1 MGNASGI
8 NPGLDENVRNYDYL
22 AELGQIGQKKY
33 GGIFYEEFLDDLRG
47 KRGIEAYREMADN
60 DEVVGAILFAIKMLV
75 RNVKFEIEKAG
86 NTEADEKAKEFVES
100 CLDDMEQNW
109 QDIIS
114 EILSFLTYGWSLFEI
129 VYKRRMG
136 RKKDRK
142 LNSKHEDGLIGW
154 RKLAPRA
161 QDTLYQWLYDEE
173 DYLEGFRQ
181 LAPPDFQIKDIPI
194 EKCLHFVT
202 ESVTQNPEGRSILR
216 NAYKPFYFK
225 RRFQTIEGI
234 GVERDLAGLP
244 LIQPKEGVNLWSEDD
259 PEMQKLRASAE
270 MLVKNIRRNEK
281 EGVVLP
287 WELDLKLLNS
297 GSKRQ
302 FEIGTIIE
310 RYDKR
315 MAMTVMADFIM
326 LGHEGV
332 GSFALSSD
340 KTRLF
345 SVAIGTFLQT
355 ICDVFNKQGIPRLID
370 MNAAHFKGITDYP
383 KMVHG
388 DVEDKDIMQVANYL
402 KEMIGMGLITPDE
415 NLEQFARRIGNLP
428 ERVDGAEFPEE
439 YDDVMD
445 DELDGGNEKTPP
457 QPQRKPTE
465 ARKGKHFTVKPDEK
479 GGGVE

>member
-8 NPGLDENVRNYDYL
+8 NPGLDDKVRNYDHL

-47 KRGIEAYREMADN
+47 IRGIEAYREMAEN
-60 DEVVGAILFAIKMLV
+60 DETVGAILFAIKMLV

-86 NTEADEKAKEFVES
+86 NTEADEKAREFVES
-100 CLDDMEQNW
+100 CLTDMEQNW

-114 EILSFLTYGWSLFEI
+114 EILTFLPYGWSLFEI

-142 LNSKHEDGLIGW
+142 LNSKHDDGLIGW
-154 RKLAPRA
+154 RKFSPRS
-161 QDTLYQWLYDEE
+161 QDTLYQWLYDDE

-181 LAPPDFQIKDIPI
+181 LAPPDFQIRDIPI

-202 ESVTQNPEGRSILR
+202 ESVKENPEGRSILR
-216 NAYKPFYFK
+216 NAYKSFYFK
-225 RRFQTIEGI
+225 RQFQTIEGI

-244 LIQPKEGVNLWSEDD
+244 MIQPKEGVNLFDD
-259 PEMQKLRASAE
+259 SDPAMQQLRASAE
-270 MLVKNIRRNEK
+270 VLVRNIRRNEK

-287 WELDLKLLNS
+287 WELDLKLLNA

-310 RYDKR
+310 RYNKG

-332 GSFALSSD
+332 GSLALSSD

-345 SVAIGTFLQT
+345 RVAIGTFLQT

-370 MNAAHFKGITDYP
+370 LNAEHFKGITDYP
-383 KMVHG
+383 QMVHG

-415 NLEQFARRIGNLP
+415 NLEQYARRVGNLP

-439 YDDVMD
+439 FDDVK
-445 DELDGGNEKTPP
+445 DEELNGKGEKTPVRRQNEP
-457 QPQRKPTE
+457 RGAKKE
-465 ARKGKHFTVKPDEK
+465 KHFTVKPGEK
-479 GGGVE
+479 GDGEE